1 MAETNKNKG
10 HGTQAQQGQPNQGSA
25 GKADINRP
33 GQGGQGNSGSGMGQM
48 AKDAASSVSQAAS
61 SAMGKASDQAEH
73 AATAVAGG
81 MHSLAGTIREHAPAQ
96 GMLGSAASSVAEGL
110 ESGSRY
116 LQKEGVQGMA
126 DDMVEMVRRN
136 PIPCML
142 ACVGIGFVLGQILT
156 SSSSS
161 RSH

>member
-10 HGTQAQQGQPNQGSA
+10 QGTQAQQGQQNQGGA
-25 GKADINRP
+25 GMGETNRP
-33 GQGGQGNSGSGMGQM
+33 GQGTQAGGVTQM

-61 SAMGKASDQAEH
+61 SALGAAADQAQH
-73 AATAVAGG
+73 ASTAVASG
-81 MHSLAGTIREHAPAQ
+81 MHSLAGTIREKAPSQ

-116 LQKEGVQGMA
+116 LQKEGFQGMA
-126 DDMVEMVRRN
+126 EDMVEMVRRN

-142 ACVGIGFVLGQILT
+142 VCVGLGFVLGQLLT
-156 SSSSS
+156 SSSS